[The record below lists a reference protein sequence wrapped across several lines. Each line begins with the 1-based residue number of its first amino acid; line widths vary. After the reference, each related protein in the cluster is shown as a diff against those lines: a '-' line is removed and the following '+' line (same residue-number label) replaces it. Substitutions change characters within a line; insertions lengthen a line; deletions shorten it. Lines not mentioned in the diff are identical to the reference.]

1 MTPPLGGSTCST
13 KGLGSTMGLRFQWIR
28 KTADVH
34 ELARTAAD
42 EVLRLSHEAIAE
54 RGVFRIALAGGSTPR
69 TLHEVLAASTMARF
83 DKWHFYWGDERYVP
97 PAHRDSNF
105 LMAQQTLLGRI
116 HVSEHQVHRMRT
128 EAGNPSVVAAEYEH
142 ELRYSFGVRRDER
155 PRFDCVLL
163 GMGDDGHTASLFP
176 GSPVLDEE
184 DALVAAPWVDAVQ
197 AYRITLTLPALNAA
211 RAVIFTVS
219 GVSKAEALRDVL
231 DERGPARDR
240 PARLV
245 CPLDGTVLW
254 VVDREACGEDVG
266 PADAGC

>member
-1 MTPPLGGSTCST
+1 VTPPLGGSTCST

-28 KTADVH
+28 KTADIH

-97 PAHRDSNF
+97 PAHHDSNF

-116 HVSEHQVHRMRT
+116 HVAEHQVHRIRT
-128 EAGNPSVVAAEYEH
+128 EVGNPASVAAAYEH
-142 ELRYSFGVRRDER
+142 ELRYSFGVAKGER

-163 GMGDDGHTASLFP
+163 GLGDDGHTASLFP
-176 GSPVLDEE
+176 DNPVLDEE
-184 DALVAAPWVDAVQ
+184 EALVAAPWVDAVQ
-197 AYRITLTLPALNAA
+197 SYRITVTLPVLNAA
-211 RAVIFTVS
+211 RAVIFAVS
-219 GVSKAEALRDVL
+219 GASKAEALRDVL
-231 DERGPARDR
+231 DERGPARAR

-254 VVDREACGEDVG
+254 VVDRAACGEGQRSDDDG
-266 PADAGC
+266 